1 MGISPELAP
10 HVEQQQGAVD
20 QLEEEGHFF
29 QAMRTAVDATFYV
42 QSLHF
47 FIE

>member
-10 HVEQQQGAVD
+10 HIEQQQGEVD
-20 QLEEEGHFF
+20 QLEQEGNWF

-42 QSLHF
+42 QSLHL